1 MFFDPNELP
10 EDKLDALIDLTMDI
24 FSESLSFLSELGDN
38 MQLVRFIQQA
48 YSSYDLAVMVDYP
61 HPEWWPDHDMYAE
74 AEELDAAEDQ
84 DPIEQAEM
92 AGVYAE
98 AEGLSAESTQAV
110 MQAVYEAEMAKQAES
125 EAKAESESQAQA
137 ASKHANVALAA
148 DEIEEDESEEAEVD
162 LDDLAL
168 EDFIELSV
176 VGTPT
181 SEQKLEDDDGDEPTQ
196 TVLAAILFPRAYLD
210 QVGKLSSEQMLSA
223 IELQWLPER
232 NTFDN

>member
-74 AEELDAAEDQ
+74 AEEIDAAEDQ
-84 DPIEQAEM
+84 DPVEQAEM

-110 MQAVYEAEMAKQAES
+110 MQAVYEAELAKQAET
-125 EAKAESESQAQA
+125 EIQATYKHHA
-137 ASKHANVALAA
+137 AVALAT
-148 DEIEEDESEEAEVD
+148 DKIEEDESEEAEVD
-162 LDDLAL
+162 LDELAL

-181 SEQKLEDDDGDEPTQ
+181 SEQKLEDDDGEEPTQ
-196 TVLAAILFPRAYLD
+196 TVLAAILFPQAYLD